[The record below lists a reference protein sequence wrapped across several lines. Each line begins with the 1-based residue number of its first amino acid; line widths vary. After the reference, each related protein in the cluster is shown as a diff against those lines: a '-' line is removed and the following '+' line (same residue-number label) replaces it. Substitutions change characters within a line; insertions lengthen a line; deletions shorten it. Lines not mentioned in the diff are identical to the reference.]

1 MKRRC
6 EAMLCYAMTLGVD
19 ESFVIEICYREL
31 GFDLKR
37 SEAMRSDAK
46 RCEAMRSDAKRCEA
60 MRSDDAKRCEAML

>member
-6 EAMLCYAMTLGVD
+6 EAMLCYTILEYAMTLGVD

-37 SEAMRSDAK
+37 SEAK
-46 RCEAMRSDAKRCEA
+46 R
-60 MRSDDAKRCEAML
+60 

>member
-19 ESFVIEICYREL
+19 ESFVIEIFYREL

-37 SEAMRSDAK
+37 SEAMRRAK
-46 RCEAMRSDAKRCEA
+46 
-60 MRSDDAKRCEAML
+60 